1 MTLQV
6 EPELVKKKETNADEK
21 LLYDDVVEH

>member
-6 EPELVKKKETNADEK
+6 EQELVKKKETNADEK
-21 LLYDDVVEH
+21 LPYDDVVEH

>member
-6 EPELVKKKETNADEK
+6 EQELVKKKETNVDEK
-21 LLYDDVVEH
+21 LPYDDVVEH